1 MNYIYY
7 IGNTIC
13 CVQRASGLQK
23 ICDETTY
30 TTYEKDNRTRH
41 EFTFTLA
48 FAENTQIKIYKY
60 NFELREIK
68 KRFVIQDLNC
78 NLLGTISDEIPDCI
92 KFMRF
97 PNSKCIILNE
107 NIMKMLSYDENNK
120 LLKTKQI
127 QLFHY
132 IQTLETIVY
141 QHNGVQITEKG
152 FIIND
157 LELIFGYK
165 NISNVQFIQSQQQLQ
180 YISKYEEIKDI
191 KTTITDFYFVSQQN
205 LYLFRVDIN
214 NQVYVQ
220 PPTLIAQNISSYVVA
235 KSYLIV
241 FSASSCLFQ
250 SFDENITSVW
260 IENIISQ
267 LNQLSY
273 SFVDVVQINEIE
285 VKQIESSVEEI
296 FVKFE
301 FKQENTIVTGDD
313 QLNDILERIKSQPSR
328 SQK

>member
-13 CVQRASGLQK
+13 CVQRASGMQK
-23 ICDETTY
+23 ICDETTC

-48 FAENTQIKIYKY
+48 FTENTQIKIYRY

-68 KRFVIQDLNC
+68 KRFVISDLNC
-78 NLLGTISDEIPDCI
+78 NLLGTISDEIPDI

-97 PNSKCIILNE
+97 PNLKCIILNE
-107 NIMKMLSYDENNK
+107 NIMKTLSYDENNK

-127 QLFHY
+127 QLFQN

-165 NISNVQFIQSQQQLQ
+165 YINNVQFVQSQQQLQ

-191 KTTITDFYFVSQQN
+191 KTTITDFYFMSLQN

-220 PPTLIAQNISSYVVA
+220 PPTLIAQNVSSYVVS
-235 KSYLIV
+235 KNYLIV

-250 SFDENITSVW
+250 LFDEKITSVQ
-260 IENIISQ
+260 IENIIQQ

-273 SFVDVVQINEIE
+273 SFVDVALINEIE
-285 VKQIESSVEEI
+285 IQQKESSVEEI
-296 FVKFE
+296 FVQFE
-301 FKQENTIVTGDD
+301 FKQEKTIATGED